1 MKKIGLVFF
10 SVLTLL
16 VPNALPQESR
26 LVVIAE
32 SAAIYAEP
40 DSSSYL
46 IETVSRG
53 TFLTLFQ
60 KGKIRKN
67 WYYIAFDSQQR
78 KGRVSGFIHD
88 SKVAFSSPIQDNTGV
103 VERAEERIGKSILLV
118 SKKTPLPLSNKG
130 EAMAEKRSEE
140 LTLTAV
146 SQQGNVSFFLRE
158 KQKGLTVKASPTKE
172 DVNFQ
177 EIDRPPVMIKPREI
191 KLASASSMMDE
202 RAFREVAMAFVA
214 LEQGKKLTVNPSSSM
229 ERMCFPSRVVSEQK
243 GSPSRSAAS
252 SSALGVGKTSV
263 TSQDEAGLKIE
274 PRKILA
280 PEASPSKEPEVMRL
294 RKPSPVPLREELSI
308 TSFSGDQKRS
318 EIIDRMLFL
327 FPLIEDS
334 PVFQEIIRPPLD
346 ARERRLPALDPLPEM
361 KDSVF
366 SQIQHPRLSFRSE
379 SESVRRIQ
387 TRKKVEAGWEAVRE
401 RPSRELRSR
410 KKMPEP
416 ILVVGEPERREFKRL
431 TLGLGYGQS
440 LGGAGGFIQLNT
452 RAGISFHGGLG
463 YYPTTYIYS
472 GCDWV
477 KDVAL
482 FSGGIKFYLPLGA
495 DPLRFYLDL
504 QYGGIGVEA
513 AQIIQGIWHYSFV
526 FDYKQKTLWGPSFL
540 AGLEMKLGALG
551 INGALG
557 IAYNITKLDWDIQD
571 YFLTFDV
578 GLLFYF

>member
-10 SVLTLL
+10 SVFTLL
-16 VPNALPQESR
+16 VPTALPQESR

-40 DSSSYL
+40 DSNSYL

-53 TFLTLFQ
+53 TLLTLFQ

-67 WYYIAFDSQQR
+67 WYYIAFVSQQR

-88 SKVAFSSPIQDNTGV
+88 SKVVFSSLIQDNTEI
-103 VERAEERIGKSILLV
+103 VERAEERIGKSIPPVL
-118 SKKTPLPLSNKG
+118 KKTPLPLSSREK
-130 EAMAEKRSEE
+130 AVAEKRSKE

-146 SQQGNVSFFLRE
+146 SQQGNVSSFLRE
-158 KQKGLTVKASPTKE
+158 NQKGLTVKASPTKE
-172 DVNFQ
+172 NVNFQ

-191 KLASASSMMDE
+191 KLASASPMMDE
-202 RAFREVAMAFVA
+202 RAFREALVTSVE

-229 ERMCFPSRVVSEQK
+229 ERMSFPPRVVSEQK
-243 GSPSRSAAS
+243 GGPSRSAAS
-252 SSALGVGKTSV
+252 SSALGVGKTRM
-263 TSQDEAGLKIE
+263 TPQDEAGLKIE

-280 PEASPSKEPEVMRL
+280 TEASPSKETEVMRL
-294 RKPSPVPLREELSI
+294 QKPSPVSLREELSI
-308 TSFSGDQKRS
+308 TSVFEERQRS
-318 EIIDRMLFL
+318 EIIDRMPSL
-327 FPLIEDS
+327 FPLIKDG
-334 PVFQEIIRPPLD
+334 PVFQEIIRPPL
-346 ARERRLPALDPLPEM
+346 ETGEGRLLVLDPSPEM
-361 KDSVF
+361 KDRVF
-366 SQIQHPRLSFRSE
+366 SQIQYSRLSSSSGSE
-379 SESVRRIQ
+379 PVSRIQ
-387 TRKKVEAGWEAVRE
+387 TRKKVEAGREAVRE

-482 FSGGIKFYLPLGA
+482 FSGGIKCYLPLGA

-513 AQIIQGIWHYSFV
+513 AQIIKGIWHYSFV

-540 AGLEMKLGALG
+540 AGLEMRLGALG
-551 INGALG
+551 LNGALG
-557 IAYNITKLDWDIQD
+557 IAYNVTKLDWDIQD